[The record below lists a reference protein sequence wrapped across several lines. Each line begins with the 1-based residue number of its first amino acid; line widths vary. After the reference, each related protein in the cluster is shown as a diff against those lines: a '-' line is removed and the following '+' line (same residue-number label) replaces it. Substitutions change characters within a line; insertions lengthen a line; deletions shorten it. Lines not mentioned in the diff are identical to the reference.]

1 MLSGSKWFFAFC
13 VSLIVH
19 ASLGLSFY
27 TDWKTPQLES
37 SSGVSLIIADT
48 QTSLLSGEINS
59 RPETAQEEQHLRPKK
74 TKSDDK
80 KPVETPRPK
89 IEAPETETKLEKHSV
104 NQTLLGQ
111 EQPTPLSLPK
121 AEVPPKVVKKEKH
134 PKAEKEI
141 KRDVKK
147 DLRPTKKK
155 KKKRAKT
162 NPKKLIGSARN
173 LKKRKTKST
182 PGNHGR
188 IKNKISGKASLS
200 NYKGRLRS
208 LLLRNVRS
216 SSKTGT
222 VYISFT
228 ILKSGQIRGL
238 RVYKSSGNNKLDK
251 LALNTARR
259 ASPFPP
265 LPRGHKSLKVT
276 APIRF
281 R

>member
-1 MLSGSKWFFAFC
+1 MVSGSKWFFAFC
-13 VSLIVH
+13 ISLIVH

-27 TDWKTPQLES
+27 RDWKTPQLES
-37 SSGVSLIIADT
+37 SSGVSLIISDT

-59 RPETAQEEQHLRPKK
+59 RPETAQEEQLQKPKK

-80 KPVETPRPK
+80 KPLQTPKPK
-89 IEAPETETKLEKHSV
+89 TEAPETATKLDKHTV
-104 NQTLLGQ
+104 DQTLLKQ
-111 EQPTPLSLPK
+111 EHPAPLSLPQE
-121 AEVPPKVVKKEKH
+121 EVPLKVVKTEKH
-134 PKAEKEI
+134 PTAEKEFKKDI
-141 KRDVKK
+141 KK
-147 DLRPTKKK
+147 DLRRKKK
-155 KKKRAKT
+155 KKKRANTKS
-162 NPKKLIGSARN
+162 KKLIGSARN

-188 IKNKISGKASLS
+188 VKNKISGKASLS

-208 LLLRNVRS
+208 RLLRNVRS
-216 SSKTGT
+216 SSKSGT

-228 ILKSGQIRGL
+228 ILKSGQISGL
-238 RVYKSSGNNKLDK
+238 RVYKSSGNKQLDK

-265 LPRGHKSLKVT
+265 LPRGRQSLKVT